1 MEEQMAIEKIRNA
14 VEIATK
20 KIIIMDDQDKINE
33 SYNSKRY
40 PYEIFLNAM
49 IYHELI
55 SSSNF
60 PFNDVYMEYLYPK
73 EASSGEKYSSGD
85 FVIKNVFKGNDIE
98 NLFLEVK
105 ILADDSKSES
115 FILNSGDHFDT
126 DIKKLKKL
134 MEYNDSV
141 PVKGVVIIANLTRYL
156 SDDREYK
163 PISILLETLK
173 KILTKGKYSNDIVF
187 ILSDNFRA
195 IAITAGEIKR
205 YKE

>member
-1 MEEQMAIEKIRNA
+1 MEEEMAIEKIRNA

-20 KIIIMDDQDKINE
+20 KIIMMDDQDKINE
-33 SYNSKRY
+33 SYNSKKF
-40 PYEIFLNAM
+40 PHEIFLNAM

-73 EASSGEKYSSGD
+73 KANSGNGDSSAD
-85 FVIKNVFKGNDIE
+85 FLIKNVFKKNEIE

-105 ILADDSKSES
+105 TLGDESKSKN
-115 FILNSGDHFDT
+115 FILHNEDYFDIDIEKLQKLIDYNSS
-126 DIKKLKKL
+126 I
-134 MEYNDSV
+134 

-156 SDDREYK
+156 SDYQEYK

-173 KILTKGKYSNDIVF
+173 NILTKGEYSNDMVF

-195 IAITAGEIKR
+195 ITITAGEIKR
-205 YKE
+205 YEE

>member
-1 MEEQMAIEKIRNA
+1 MAIEKIRNA

-20 KIIIMDDQDKINE
+20 KIIMIDDQDKINE
-33 SYNSKRY
+33 SYNSKKF
-40 PYEIFLNAM
+40 PHEIFLNAM

-73 EASSGEKYSSGD
+73 KANSGNGDSSAD
-85 FVIKNVFKGNDIE
+85 FLIKNVFKKNEIE

-105 ILADDSKSES
+105 TLGDESKSKN
-115 FILNSGDHFDT
+115 FILHNEDYFDIDIEKLQKLIDYNSS
-126 DIKKLKKL
+126 I
-134 MEYNDSV
+134 

-156 SDDREYK
+156 SDYQEYK

-173 KILTKGKYSNDIVF
+173 NILTKGEYSNDMVF

-195 IAITAGEIKR
+195 ITITAGEIKR
-205 YKE
+205 YEE